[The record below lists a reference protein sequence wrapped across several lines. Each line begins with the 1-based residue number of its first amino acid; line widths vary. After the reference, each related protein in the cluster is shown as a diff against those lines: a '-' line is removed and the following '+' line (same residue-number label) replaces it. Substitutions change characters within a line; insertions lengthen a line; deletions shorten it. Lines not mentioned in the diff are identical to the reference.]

1 MHVTGGRAVGRQNL
15 NDLLHVAL
23 FTMRICSCRV
33 SRLLVVF
40 RSITRGRPS
49 QLSIC
54 LHRRGFH
61 RQSDL
66 AFTSHGIN

>member
-1 MHVTGGRAVGRQNL
+1 MHVTGGWVVGRQNL

-33 SRLLVVF
+33 SRLPVGF

-49 QLSIC
+49 QLFHLFASAWISSAVRFSI
-54 LHRRGFH
+54 HVAR
-61 RQSDL
+61 D
-66 AFTSHGIN
+66 